1 MAHGVHVEVRQL
13 QRPVLSS
20 YCVSSRAQTQVVSL
34 GTQSLYPAAILK
46 SPEIVFTLSYQNSL
60 LVVGRQTLIPGRLR
74 VSCLTYQPRTAYCPL
89 GCCPHPVGEVS
100 VAQGGVSV
108 GSVWGHQ
115 NQGKECKRVSPDPG
129 AAWKVCSLHFCVP
142 FCYGTGSCFK
152 GQD

>member
-46 SPEIVFTLSYQNSL
+46 SPEIVFTLSYQNFL
-60 LVVGRQTLIPGRLR
+60 LVAGRQMLIPGRLT

-108 GSVWGHQ
+108 GSSEPREGV
-115 NQGKECKRVSPDPG
+115 
-129 AAWKVCSLHFCVP
+129 
-142 FCYGTGSCFK
+142 
-152 GQD
+152 